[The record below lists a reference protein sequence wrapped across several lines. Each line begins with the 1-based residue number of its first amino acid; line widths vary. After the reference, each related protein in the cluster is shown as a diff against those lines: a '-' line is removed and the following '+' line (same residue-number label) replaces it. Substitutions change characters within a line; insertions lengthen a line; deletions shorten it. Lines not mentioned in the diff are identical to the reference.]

1 LRRIAA
7 KGVYF
12 MIGTYLF
19 RIGSFGVPAMGVC
32 VLVGAILA
40 VLLSWILRKRTALDW
55 NDAVVDAV
63 ISAVLLG
70 FAGMKIL
77 YWIVTPNVFRDAFA
91 NGFFQGIL
99 SLLMEGMVFYGGLIG
114 GILGIFL
121 TARKKKKNIL
131 EFTDLMAPCFC
142 VAHAFGRI
150 GCLLAG
156 CCYGVAVGE
165 QTQFGVLTYKGA
177 LAVKYLD
184 GTMRLPVPLMEAIF
198 LLVLCEVLVLVYCTE
213 KHLGRTTGVYLTS
226 YAVWRFVI
234 EMFRGDAERGKFGP
248 LYTSQWISILILAAG
263 VALLILAK
271 KMQWKKGKPFKV
283 FREEE
288 LTVPDADAVPE
299 EPEEEERLFG
309 EDAEEP
315 EASAEEPEAF
325 AQEEPEAAE
334 EIAEEAAE
342 EAEEAVE
349 EAEAS
354 AEEPEAAEEA
364 VEEAEPFTEEEP
376 EAEEDA
382 VEEAEA
388 PAEEEIEAAAEEAEA
403 EEDAIK
409 NWVREALGDEDK

>member
-1 LRRIAA
+1 
-7 KGVYF
+7 

-19 RIGSFGVPAMGVC
+19 RIGSFGVPAMGMC

-55 NDAVVDAV
+55 NGEFVDAI

-70 FAGMKIL
+70 FVGMKIL

-263 VALLILAK
+263 VALLLLAK

-283 FREEE
+283 FRESEM
-288 LTVPDADAVPE
+288 TVPEPEPDVIAETE
-299 EPEEEERLFG
+299 EP
-309 EDAEEP
+309 AEETA
-315 EASAEEPEAF
+315 EAVEEIVEETEETEETVEEAEEAI
-325 AQEEPEAAE
+325 EETAE
-334 EIAEEAAE
+334 ETAEEAAE
-342 EAEEAVE
+342 EAIGEAEEAVE
-349 EAEAS
+349 AAADANE
-354 AEEPEAAEEA
+354 EAAEEA
-364 VEEAEPFTEEEP
+364 VP
-376 EAEEDA
+376 D
-382 VEEAEA
+382 
-388 PAEEEIEAAAEEAEA
+388 EIR
-403 EEDAIK
+403 
-409 NWVREALGDEDK
+409 NWVKEALGDKES

>member
-1 LRRIAA
+1 ML
-7 KGVYF
+7 
-12 MIGTYLF
+12 GTYLF
-19 RIGSFGVPAMGVC
+19 RIGSFGVPAMGMC

-55 NDAVVDAV
+55 NGEFVDAI

-70 FAGMKIL
+70 FVGMKIL

-156 CCYGVAVGE
+156 CCYGLQVGE
-165 QTQFGVLTYKGA
+165 TAQFGLLTYKGA

-184 GTMRLPVPLMEAIF
+184 GAMRLPVPLMEAVF
-198 LLVLCEVLVLVYCTE
+198 LLVLCEVLVLIYCTE
-213 KHLGRTTGVYLTS
+213 KRLGTTTGWYLIS
-226 YAVWRFVI
+226 YSVWRFII
-234 EMFRGDAERGKFGP
+234 EMFRGDAARGKFGP

-263 VALLILAK
+263 VALLLLAK

-283 FREEE
+283 FRESEM
-288 LTVPDADAVPE
+288 TVPEPEPDVIAETEEPAEETAEAVEEIVEETEETVEETEETVEEAEEAIEETAKETAEEVAEEAIGEAEEAVETAADAN
-299 EPEEEERLFG
+299 
-309 EDAEEP
+309 
-315 EASAEEPEAF
+315 
-325 AQEEPEAAE
+325 
-334 EIAEEAAE
+334 EEAAE
-342 EAEEAVE
+342 EAV
-349 EAEAS
+349 
-354 AEEPEAAEEA
+354 P
-364 VEEAEPFTEEEP
+364 
-376 EAEEDA
+376 D
-382 VEEAEA
+382 
-388 PAEEEIEAAAEEAEA
+388 EIR
-403 EEDAIK
+403 
-409 NWVREALGDEDK
+409 NWVKEALGDKES

>member
-1 LRRIAA
+1 
-7 KGVYF
+7 

-19 RIGSFGVPAMGVC
+19 KIGSFGVPAMGVC

-55 NDAVVDAV
+55 NGEVVDA
-63 ISAVLLG
+63 IIAAVLLG

-77 YWIVTPNVFRDAFA
+77 YWIVTPNVFKSAFS

-121 TARKKKKNIL
+121 TARKKKKNFF

-142 VAHAFGRI
+142 VAHAFGRV

-156 CCYGVAVGE
+156 CCYGVAVGD

-198 LLVLCEVLVLVYCTE
+198 LLILCEVLVLVYCTE
-213 KHLGRTTGVYLTS
+213 KHLGRTTGVYLTA

-234 EMFRGDAERGKFGP
+234 EMFRGDAARGKFGP

-263 VALLILAK
+263 VALLLLAK

-288 LTVPDADAVPE
+288 LTVPEADAVPE
-299 EPEEEERLFG
+299 GTEEPAEEGIRLFD
-309 EDAEEP
+309 EDAEEET
-315 EASAEEPEAF
+315 EAPVGKEA
-325 AQEEPEAAE
+325 EAAE
-334 EIAEEAAE
+334 EAEERAEEKSEAEEEAVEEAEERAEEVIEAAEEAAE
-342 EAEEAVE
+342 EAEER
-349 EAEAS
+349 
-354 AEEPEAAEEA
+354 
-364 VEEAEPFTEEEP
+364 
-376 EAEEDA
+376 
-382 VEEAEA
+382 
-388 PAEEEIEAAAEEAEA
+388 AEEELEAAAEEVEA

-409 NWVREALGDEDK
+409 NWVKEALGDEDK